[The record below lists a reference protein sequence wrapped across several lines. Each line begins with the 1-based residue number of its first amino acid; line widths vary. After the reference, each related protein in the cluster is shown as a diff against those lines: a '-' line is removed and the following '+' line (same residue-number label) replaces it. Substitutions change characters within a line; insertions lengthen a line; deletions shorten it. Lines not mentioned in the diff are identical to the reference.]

1 MEKYGILLIDD
12 EAAYHAIVT
21 ALLAPHGIGV
31 ATAADADAAFGA
43 VAGTPAALILLDVQL
58 GADDGRELVAS
69 LRRMRPWVAAC
80 PIIAF
85 TTMRPNAGE
94 RYFIDRGFDGWL
106 PKPFKAAELLALVG
120 RRLGVDLRDRA
131 SGDGENPLIKLLGEE
146 AAAGMVERLHA
157 HLRDAVTA
165 IDDGADPRP
174 IGHRMGGLAG
184 TLGFPA
190 LSAAWLSI
198 QDNSAAWP
206 TVRALTLETLEPR
219 GSV

>member
-21 ALLAPHGIGV
+21 VLLAPHGIV
-31 ATAADADAAFGA
+31 VTGA
-43 VAGTPAALILLDVQL
+43 VDSDTAFAAITRDSFELILLDIQL
-58 GADDGRELVAS
+58 GADDGRELVSS
-69 LRRMRPWVAAC
+69 LRRMRPWVAGC

-85 TTMRPNAGE
+85 TTMRPAAGD

-106 PKPFKAAELLALVG
+106 PKPFKAAELTALVC
-120 RRLGVDLRDRA
+120 RRLGLDL
-131 SGDGENPLIKLLGEE
+131 GDISFDGSESPLVKLLGEE
-146 AAAGMVERLHA
+146 AAATMVERLHA
-157 HLRDAVTA
+157 HLAEAVSE

-174 IGHRMGGLAG
+174 IGHRIGGLAG

-190 LSAAWLSI
+190 LSAAWLSL

-206 TVRALTLETLEPR
+206 TVRALTIETLGAR
-219 GSV
+219 